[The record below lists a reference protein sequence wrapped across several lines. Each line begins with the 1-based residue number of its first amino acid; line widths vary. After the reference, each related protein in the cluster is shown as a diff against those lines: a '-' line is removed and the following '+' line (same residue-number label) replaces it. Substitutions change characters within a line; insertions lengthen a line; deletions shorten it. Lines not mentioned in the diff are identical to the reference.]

1 MRHVWTT
8 RFVVVTAALLVAAA
22 AVFALVQN

>member
-8 RFVVVTAALLVAAA
+8 RFVIIGAVLLVAACAFFA
-22 AVFALVQN
+22 AAQN